1 MASNVV
7 LVPYWDT
14 VNTVVPPD
22 KGLLSS
28 PPLPSPPLPPPIL
41 SSPLLHPSPPRSS
54 PTENQHKTQLTTEML
69 PFSEQRFIG
78 FLRVP
83 SQHVFPNRNQ
93 SMIQQQHKGYGKP
106 ICLRPASIPERYRH
120 YFMFQS
126 GWYHAWEYDELRP
139 SDMLFE
145 SKTKH
150 RFCAIANFQMVKVLM
165 EFVPRVENNR
175 VVITSDTILQE
186 AATCFS
192 SGYYPSPLWV
202 SCSFRLPLNT
212 TTPAPLKS

>member
-1 MASNVV
+1 
-7 LVPYWDT
+7 
-14 VNTVVPPD
+14 
-22 KGLLSS
+22 
-28 PPLPSPPLPPPIL
+28 
-41 SSPLLHPSPPRSS
+41 
-54 PTENQHKTQLTTEML
+54 ML
-69 PFSEQRFIG
+69 K
-78 FLRVP
+78 
-83 SQHVFPNRNQ
+83 
-93 SMIQQQHKGYGKP
+93 QQHKGYGKP
-106 ICLRPASIPERYRH
+106 VCLRPASIPEQYRH

-139 SDMLFE
+139 SDVLHE

-165 EFVPRVENNR
+165 EFVPRVVTER

-192 SGYYPSPLWV
+192 SGFYPSPLWV

-212 TTPAPLKS
+212 TTPAPSKA